1 VLSGQD
7 EHVVFK
13 YDEGLTTGQPWSHA
27 GQLAALH
34 HGVSEKYGAEHHG
47 IGATQIEARY
57 HNPPRVGR
65 LNCVHLKY
73 SIIAFLKGSYKKK
86 KLSAGYDCT
95 YWRSACFR
103 RNVHN
108 TLDAQSASTA
118 LKQMLDLISAIA
130 RCLRLR

>member
-1 VLSGQD
+1 MLSGQD

-86 KLSAGYDCT
+86 NSAPVMIAHIGGMLVFDAMCT
-95 YWRSACFR
+95 IHLTHKAR
-103 RNVHN
+103 R
-108 TLDAQSASTA
+108 QP
-118 LKQMLDLISAIA
+118 
-130 RCLRLR
+130 